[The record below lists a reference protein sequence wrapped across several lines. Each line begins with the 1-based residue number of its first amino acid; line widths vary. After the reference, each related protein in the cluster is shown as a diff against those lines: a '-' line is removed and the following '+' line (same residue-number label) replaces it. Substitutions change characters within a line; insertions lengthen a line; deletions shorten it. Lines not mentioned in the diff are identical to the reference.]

1 MAGILDR
8 LKQGPPR
15 PLHLEPA
22 RPLLSR
28 RALRPISHWGKNLGK
43 WDKPNRLWNQLFTR
57 L

>member
-28 RALRPISHWGKNLGK
+28 RALPPISNGGINLVK
-43 WDKPNRLWNQLFTR
+43 WDKHTRLWNQLFTR